1 MVCDASLVQRNAA
14 LHQGSQV
21 GHTQLVKVSCLG
33 GLLLT
38 CLLGQD
44 GPRLDHELLED
55 GLERL
60 ILLPQLVDQGTRLR
74 LFLMVLRPRLRLLL
88 LHHLHHGLLV
98 LLVRLWAG

>member
-1 MVCDASLVQRNAA
+1 MQRNAT

-21 GHTQLVKVSCLG
+21 SHSQLVKVSSL

-44 GPRLDHELLED
+44 GPRLHHELLED
-55 GLERL
+55 SLERL
-60 ILLPQLVDQGTRLR
+60 ILLLQLVDQGTRLL